1 MNEWMAS
8 YYYGTIYIPF
18 IIKSKNRSLTMSF
31 TEEKEN
37 ENEIKYRSRMEEYMS
52 LLNGQIFDKY
62 AANANVV
69 TTMCA
74 IH

>member
-1 MNEWMAS
+1 
-8 YYYGTIYIPF
+8 
-18 IIKSKNRSLTMSF
+18 MSF

-62 AANANVV
+62 AANADVV
-69 TTMCA
+69 TTMFA